1 MVVSVIVLTVPWL
14 YEKNED
20 RVDDYATKAKGK
32 LKRQYDALD
41 DKVLQRLPKMPS
53 FRKDK
58 KQD

>member
-1 MVVSVIVLTVPWL
+1 MVLTVPWL

-20 RVDDYATKAKGK
+20 TVDDYAKKATGK

-41 DKVLQRLPKMPS
+41 DKVLRKLPKIPS